1 MGTRSP
7 ARCAMIRLAISAE
20 AFEAIVATLPLG
32 SVRPPHDLPP
42 PLPGAVP
49 DQTQRPR
56 RRTICD
62 GLAPRGS
69 NRAYPVDA
77 DAYYFGC
84 VQFENRR
91 RAARGLAR
99 DRADEAIFSNRS
111 ILKLCFVVV
120 LLIGNKLHANSTP
133 WFPTLTEGS
142 QPTTTIDV
150 AIVDMA
156 IDIQHCLLFPCL
168 SG

>member
-32 SVRPPHDLPP
+32 SVRPPHDSPP

-99 DRADEAIFSNRS
+99 DRADEAFLFFQTGVFSS
-111 ILKLCFVVV
+111 SVSSLC
-120 LLIGNKLHANSTP
+120 S
-133 WFPTLTEGS
+133 
-142 QPTTTIDV
+142 
-150 AIVDMA
+150 
-156 IDIQHCLLFPCL
+156 
-168 SG
+168 